1 MTGSAIARHDCGRV
15 ELQARGKLNE
25 ELHPLEWN
33 DKAMTIGKTT
43 SYVPYNPARLLDAL
57 LHHLQLDNDGA
68 LSRRLHVASHVIQ
81 SIRHGSLP
89 VGASML
95 LWMQETSGLSI
106 RELRHLLGDRRAT
119 CRPAYVIHS
128 SPPGR

>member
-1 MTGSAIARHDCGRV
+1 
-15 ELQARGKLNE
+15 
-25 ELHPLEWN
+25 
-33 DKAMTIGKTT
+33 MTIGKTA
-43 SYVPYNPARLLDAL
+43 SHQPYNPARLLDAL

-68 LSRRLHVASHVIQ
+68 LSRRLHVASHVIY
-81 SIRHGSLP
+81 SIRHGYQP

-95 LWMQETSGLSI
+95 LWMQETSGISI

-128 SPPGR
+128 PRPHR

>member
-1 MTGSAIARHDCGRV
+1 
-15 ELQARGKLNE
+15 
-25 ELHPLEWN
+25 
-33 DKAMTIGKTT
+33 MTIGKTT
-43 SYVPYNPARLLDAL
+43 PYHPYNPARLLDAL

-68 LSRRLHVASHVIQ
+68 LSRRLHVARHVIQ
-81 SIRHGSLP
+81 SIRHGHLPVARHVIQSIRHGHLP

-106 RELRHLLGDRRAT
+106 HELRHLLGDRRTT

-128 SPPGR
+128 PPPGR